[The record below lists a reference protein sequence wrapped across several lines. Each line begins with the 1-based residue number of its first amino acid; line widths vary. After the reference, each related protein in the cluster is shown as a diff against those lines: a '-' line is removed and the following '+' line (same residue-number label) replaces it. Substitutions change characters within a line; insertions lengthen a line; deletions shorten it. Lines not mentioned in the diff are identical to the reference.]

1 MNLNFLSISRGK
13 KIPIQ
18 RLKKV
23 NTVVFAS
30 GKWVLVVKQG
40 KEAQRGTFTLYAL
53 LYMRCY
59 KNRVLLQFSE
69 DQ

>member
-1 MNLNFLSISRGK
+1 MNLNFLSISKGK

-40 KEAQRGTFTLYAL
+40 RGSKGNFHFICASIHE
-53 LYMRCY
+53 
-59 KNRVLLQFSE
+59 VLPESCAFAIQ
-69 DQ
+69 